1 MSPRMGI
8 TQEKIIDTAA
18 TFVDEE
24 GFSALTIATLSKRL
38 NIRPPSLYNHV
49 SGLHE
54 IQAALAEK
62 GLSML
67 REEGIHVTEGLDK
80 EEAVLAFAKQYVQF
94 VREHPGLYEAAFSHM
109 EEKKVRSEAER
120 LVEFVQAIMARF
132 GVKEEEMTHVV
143 RGLRSLLHGFG
154 DISNKNGFQRKEQ
167 LEDSVSYAVKLYI
180 SGVLQKKICLI
191 DRSFFGSGSICFR
204 GGHLEPI
211 F

>member
-8 TQEKIIDTAA
+8 TQEKIMDTAA
-18 TFVDEE
+18 AFIDEE

-54 IQAALAEK
+54 IQAALAVK

-67 REEGIHVTEGLDK
+67 CEEGIHVTEGLDK
-80 EEAVLAFAKQYVQF
+80 EEAILAFARQYVEF

-120 LVEFVQAIMARF
+120 LAEFVQSIMCRF

-154 DISNKNGFQRKEQ
+154 DISNKKGFQRKEQ
-167 LEDSVSYAVKLYI
+167 LEDSVSYAVRLYI
-180 SGVLQKKICLI
+180 SGVLQKEEL
-191 DRSFFGSGSICFR
+191 S
-204 GGHLEPI
+204 H
-211 F
+211 

>member
-18 TFVDEE
+18 AFVDEE
-24 GFSALTIATLSKRL
+24 GFSALTIATLSKKL

-49 SGLHE
+49 SGLLE

-80 EEAVLAFAKQYVQF
+80 EETVLAFAKQYVQF

-120 LVEFVQAIMARF
+120 LVEFVQSIMARF

-180 SGVLQKKICLI
+180 SGVLQKEDL
-191 DRSFFGSGSICFR
+191 S
-204 GGHLEPI
+204 H
-211 F
+211 